1 MNNSVFTSKF
11 IVLDGPDGCGKTT
24 QTKLLSEYI
33 ESLGCKVENFRDP
46 GTTVIGE
53 AIRDILLGHDY
64 HGMGDNVELLL
75 YMAARAQLWKEKIA
89 PALAAGSCVVMDR
102 WLSSSCAYQGY
113 AGGFGIEAV
122 VDVANISLE
131 RSFPDLTII
140 LDLNF
145 DKSSSRLGESL
156 DRMETK
162 GGDYHR
168 KVREG
173 YLKFAELYKSKKD
186 TAGIIDVIDASQDI
200 ETVQRMVLEKVLESF
215 SKEKQL

>member
-1 MNNSVFTSKF
+1 MNNDIFTSKF

-24 QTKLLSEYI
+24 QTKLLSAHI
-33 ESLGCKVENFRDP
+33 ESLGYKVENFRDP

-64 HGMGDNVELLL
+64 HGMDDNVELLL

-122 VDVANISLE
+122 VDIANISLK
-131 RSFPDLTII
+131 RSFPDTTII
-140 LDLNF
+140 LDLPL
-145 DKSSSRLGESL
+145 DKSSSRLDESL
-156 DRMETK
+156 DRMEAK
-162 GGDYHR
+162 GDIYHR

-173 YLKFAELYKSKKD
+173 YIEFVKLYKSKEVA
-186 TAGIIDVIDASQDI
+186 AGAINIIDASHDI
-200 ETVQRMVLEKVLESF
+200 ETVQGIVLEKVLES
-215 SKEKQL
+215 LTA